1 MSIRMSGMI
10 SGLDTESLVSAMVS
24 AYVVKKQNY
33 EKAQTKLTYK
43 QEVWKS
49 LNTKVYSLYSSISS
63 LRFSS
68 AYTMKKT
75 SISDATK
82 ATVTA
87 SSDAISGTQTLQ
99 VKELAKSGY
108 ITGAKFSDGT
118 SASTKLSA
126 LGYTGGD
133 TTISVKTTS
142 GTKDISVSG
151 DTTIEELVSSLND
164 AGLKANY
171 DSSNQRIF
179 VSASATGT
187 ANDFSLTASNA
198 EGLSAL
204 SAAGLLVKSDATDA
218 TYKEMASYALGT
230 MGTDADGNIVSY
242 FELDD
247 SGNIKYDSDGNAIV
261 RTGVTY
267 SAEATQDSI
276 QAILEKLANA
286 YEDNDTLTAEKK
298 ELNSKIAYS
307 KAKDAVNE
315 IAAKD
320 GGDELIT
327 LLKQSNTALYRDSN
341 GTTYTNRDEV
351 KDADGNVTG
360 YHYYNV
366 HDVKV
371 NGTVLQLE
379 DEDAPSLDVSVD
391 DAFGTIEEETTK
403 LAKEL
408 GLITETTETDED
420 GNETTKTDS
429 SALTALKDQLKTVLA
444 VDENATYT
452 ADDIAAYYL
461 DADGRTAAESRIAEI
476 DTTIEANKAIIA
488 ANSYWDTGDYSSYFD
503 GTTLD
508 TTKLSE
514 LASSITEKI
523 TTAKQIV
530 TGETQI
536 TYSAGATRVNGSDAK
551 IILND
556 AEFTSSSNTFNVNG
570 LTIKALATTADGE
583 ELSINTDTDTQGLYD
598 KIKDFLTEYNEV
610 INEITKLYNAD
621 SASGY
626 EPLTDDEKDSMSD
639 TEIEKWET
647 KIKDAI
653 LRHDSTLSS
662 IQNVMVSAMNKA
674 YTINGKSY
682 SLGSFGIQ
690 TLGYLNASKN
700 ENYAY
705 HIDGDSEDSSTS
717 GNTDK
722 LMAAL
727 SSDPDTVIDF
737 MKQLTSGLY
746 SALDT
751 KLKGTNLSSTY
762 TIYNDKQMNSQ
773 YSEYTDLIE
782 QWEEKIQDYE
792 DRYYDQFSAMETALS
807 KLQSSSSSIS
817 SLLGS

>member
-371 NGTVLQLE
+371 NGTALQLE

-408 GLITETTETDED
+408 GLITETIETDED
-420 GNETTKTDS
+420 GNETTKADS
-429 SALTALKDQLKTVLA
+429 SALTTLKDQLKTVLA

-461 DADGRTAAESRIAEI
+461 DADSRTAAESRIAEI
-476 DTTIEANKAIIA
+476 DTTIEANKAIIT